1 MYKAPPFQKSRLRI
15 TALLTTFCLE
25 MIVAFVFASYT
36 DTFNKFPLLI
46 AFQPVISAISGNV
59 GLQCSSVNVRA
70 LAVGLADVRR
80 PGRAVWPEVKAGLY
94 SAMVMSLI
102 LGVVCLFWDKSDSD
116 TNTWKGAVAFAF
128 ALGFGMFCSVMS
140 AAITGSAAPLIFKR
154 CGFDPSAM
162 AGPLETAF
170 QDIVGGTVLL
180 AISAAILNAFGD
192 QPTDPDDSVAITQ
205 SCHECVQACNAA
217 TATVLSVLQSC
228 VETCEKVVCQ

>member
-1 MYKAPPFQKSRLRI
+1 MGYKASAFKKAKLRF

-46 AFQPVISAISGNV
+46 AFQPVISAISSNV

-80 PGRAVWPEVKAGLY
+80 PGRSVWPEVKAGLY
-94 SAMVMSLI
+94 SAIVMSLI

-192 QPTDPDDSVAITQ
+192 PPAPDDDTVAIKHGCLACIQ
-205 SCHECVQACNAA
+205 SCNAA
-217 TATVLSVLQSC
+217 TATILNVL
-228 VETCEKVVCQ
+228 